1 MHIEAYLLMGKILLK
16 MGSLNLE
23 PQHGDKASGLQE
35 ESKIADE
42 QDWQHQIDQKSYQQS
57 FYA

>member
-1 MHIEAYLLMGKILLK
+1 MLMAKVLIK

-23 PQHGDKASGLQE
+23 SNQTGHVGAAMQE

-42 QDWQHQIDQKSYQQS
+42 QDWQHQID
-57 FYA
+57 

>member
-1 MHIEAYLLMGKILLK
+1 MAKVLIK

-23 PQHGDKASGLQE
+23 SNQSSHVGGAMQE

-42 QDWQHQIDQKSYQQS
+42 KDWQHQID
-57 FYA
+57 